1 MYVYSYILL
10 VNFIVDV
17 TGRELSG
24 GATLITEFRLIQI
37 VRRTEEEKKKTFQ
50 SLDVDGDGKIDQD
63 EVDISIIQLFK
74 FFFMTLFASLK

>member
-37 VRRTEEEKKKTFQ
+37 VRRTEEERKKNFQ
-50 SLDVDGDGKIDQD
+50 SLDADGDGKIDQD
-63 EVDISIIQLFK
+63 EVDISIISCITIAK
-74 FFFMTLFASLK
+74 WKY

>member
-1 MYVYSYILL
+1 MLNHRSKFYVYSYILL

-37 VRRTEEEKKKTFQ
+37 VRRTEEEKKKNFPPYYW
-50 SLDVDGDGKIDQD
+50 
-63 EVDISIIQLFK
+63 
-74 FFFMTLFASLK
+74 

>member
-1 MYVYSYILL
+1 LYVYSYILL
-10 VNFIVDV
+10 VDFIVDI

-37 VRRTEEEKKKTFQ
+37 VRRTEEEKKKNFQ

-63 EVDISIIQLFK
+63 EVDISIIQLF
-74 FFFMTLFASLK
+74 